1 MRKLQGFASELVGP
15 LNRPVLQEVRCAS
28 AICSVQ
34 ISAKRFR
41 PTWLATLSIVLTG
54 LLFSLASAARA
65 QEFRATVSGTVGDST
80 GAVIPKADIT
90 VRETRTGT
98 ISHTVSDAAGQ
109 YVVPFLLP
117 GDYAISVKAAGFQSM
132 ERTGITLHSQEHP
145 IINLTLEVG
154 AVSQSVTVSA
164 AAPQLDLANASIGQ
178 VITTESVANLP
189 LNGRTPTTL
198 TELSAGVIT
207 TAAPQQIH
215 PFDNNAGNSWSI
227 GGTPNQVSEVLL
239 DGSPDLTLLGA
250 LAYAPTQ
257 DSVAEVSVRPFDT
270 DASFGHTIG
279 GVINQVTKS
288 GTNQLHGTA
297 YEFGQI
303 SGIDANTYFNDRS
316 SKPTP
321 VFHFNQ
327 YGLTVGG
334 PVRIPKVFN
343 GQNKLFFFFAWEGL
357 KDSTP
362 NTVTTTVPT
371 TSSIAGSPGTGGEVG
386 GDFYQT
392 LLAGCP
398 AGINGY
404 TAAGAAMCNPS
415 GKNTAPYIDPNQ
427 LYNPYTA
434 TLSGSKVVR
443 QPIPY
448 NQLTSTGALSS
459 IAQTVLKLFPQA
471 NTTDGVG
478 ADGQDNYI
486 SNAPSID
493 TYNNEF
499 GRMDYN
505 LSSTD
510 HVFFDMRHNYR
521 GQTKNDYFGNG
532 ITGTIL
538 TRENFGATLDNV
550 YTLDSTTIFDTRFNW
565 TYFNEVHG
573 TPATKYSP
581 TSIGMPG
588 YMNSSSELLQLPF
601 INFAT
606 GGSCGSHTSIQCLGD
621 NGSAMDPTTS
631 YQIFTDM
638 VKVIGRH
645 SLKVGFD
652 GRQYRMSIQ
661 NFGNSS
667 GNFTFDSNFVNA
679 GTGAAAQTFGGDL
692 SAFLLGLASSGDY
705 DLNSRADYHQ
715 YYVGTFVQDDW
726 HISNKLT
733 LNLGVRYDI
742 ATPFREKLGRT
753 VNGFNPTA
761 PVNYAATPST
771 KPISITSG
779 GSTYSINSINTLGGL
794 TFPTG
799 NNGAVYATNNGFFS
813 PRFGF
818 SYSPS
823 DKMVFRGGFG
833 IFVQPETLASL
844 AATGTYS
851 SAAISNQEGFS
862 ASTSYVSTTN
872 NYLTPSSTIANPF
885 PSGFEQPAG
894 SSQGASTFLGQ
905 GVNFLAPSQHDPYSE
920 RWDIG
925 FQRSLTGSTMVEML
939 YVGNHSMHLPVQTQ
953 NINTTMLPYLTT
965 NPYRDEALATA
976 YGLSVNNPFYQ
987 TLGASN
993 TTGLNKSKTVG
1004 FGSLLGRY
1012 PQHANATIAEQNQTI
1027 GQSYFNSLIFHV
1039 EQRMSHGLT
1048 LTGNYSFA
1056 KMIEADSFLNDVDTA
1071 PVRRISPFDHTHHF
1085 TAGGTYALPFGRG
1098 KMFSFGNSHLWDVI
1112 AGGFVVNGIYQFQS
1126 GAPVYFSADIPLQPG
1141 TTIRQ
1146 IKNQARNTS
1155 AVGAGTPALSTS
1167 AFVTGNSTA
1176 CPTSGAC
1183 DGSAFIN
1190 GQYAYHYRTLP
1201 QTLSWV
1207 RQDGYNN
1214 LDASVLKNFNFTEK
1228 AYFQLRFESFNTL
1241 NHPIFAAPNVSSATA
1256 SNFGYITSTTSNSQP
1271 RQFQI
1276 GGRLVF

>member
-1 MRKLQGFASELVGP
+1 MLKIRHHKQKLVRP
-15 LNRPVLQEVRCAS
+15 LISIERAEVRRDLHAPR
-28 AICSVQ
+28 AI
-34 ISAKRFR
+34 K
-41 PTWLATLSIVLTG
+41 G
-54 LLFSLASAARA
+54 SLASRFASALLALLCAVLCAAPLARA
-65 QEFRATVSGTVGDST
+65 QEFRATISGTVMDSSQ
-80 GAVIPKADIT
+80 AVIPNADIT
-90 VRETRTGT
+90 VREIRTGT
-98 ISHTVSDAAGQ
+98 ISHTASDAAGQ

-117 GDYAISVKAAGFQSM
+117 GDYTISVKAAGFQSM

-145 IINLTLEVG
+145 LINLTLAIG

-164 AAPQLDLANASIGQ
+164 AAPQLDTANASIGQ

-257 DSVAEVSVRPFDT
+257 DTVAEVSVRPFDT

-288 GTNQLHGTA
+288 GTNRLHGTA

-303 SGIDANTYFNDRS
+303 SGIDANTYFNNRS
-316 SKPTP
+316 NKPTP

-334 PVRIPKVFN
+334 PVRIPKVID
-343 GQNKLFFFFAWEGL
+343 GRNKLFFFFAWEGL

-362 NTVTTTVPT
+362 NTATTTVPT
-371 TSSIAGSPGTGGEVG
+371 TSSVAGSPGTGGEAG

-404 TAAGAAMCNPS
+404 NAAGAALCNPS
-415 GKNTAPYIDPNQ
+415 GKNTSPYLDPNQ
-427 LYNPYTA
+427 LYNPFTA

-443 QPIPY
+443 QPIPN
-448 NQLTSTGALSS
+448 NQLQNAGPLSS
-459 IAQTVLKLFPQA
+459 IAQTVLKLFPSA
-471 NTTDGVG
+471 NTTNGVA

-486 SNAPSID
+486 SNAPSVD
-493 TYNNEF
+493 TYDNEF

-505 LSSTD
+505 LSATD

-521 GQTKNDYFGNG
+521 SQVKEDYFGNG
-532 ITGTIL
+532 ITGSTL
-538 TRENFGATLDNV
+538 VRENFGATLDNV
-550 YTLDSTTIFDTRFNW
+550 YTLNSTTIFDTRLNW

-581 TSIGMPG
+581 TSIGLPG

-601 INFAT
+601 LNFAT
-606 GGSCGSHTSIQCLGD
+606 GGSCGSFTSYQCLG
-621 NGSAMDPTTS
+621 NTGSALDPTTS
-631 YQIFTDM
+631 YQFFTDM

-645 SLKVGFD
+645 SLKIGFD

-667 GNFTFDSNFVNA
+667 GNFTFNSNFVNA

-692 SAFLLGLASSGDY
+692 ASFLLGLPSSGDF
-705 DLNSRADYHQ
+705 DLNARADYHQ

-733 LNLGVRYDI
+733 LNLGMRFDI
-742 ATPFREKLGRT
+742 DTPFREKLGRT

-761 PVNYAATPST
+761 PINYAATPRTS
-771 KPISITSG
+771 PITITSG
-779 GSTYSINSINTLGGL
+779 GSNYTINSINTAGGL
-794 TFPTG
+794 TFPSG
-799 NNGAVYATNNGFFS
+799 NNGAVYATNSGFFS

-818 SYSPS
+818 SYSPD
-823 DKMVFRGGFG
+823 DKTVLRGGFG

-844 AATGTYS
+844 AATGSYS

-872 NYLTPSSTIANPF
+872 NYLTPANTIANPF
-885 PSGFEQPAG
+885 PNGFEKPAG
-894 SSQGASTFLGQ
+894 SSQGAGTFLGQ
-905 GVNFLAPSQHDPYSE
+905 AISFLAPVQHDPYSE

-925 FQRSLTGSTMVEML
+925 FQRSLTSSTMVEAL
-939 YVGNHSMHLPVQTQ
+939 YVGNHSLHLPVQTQ
-953 NINTTMLPYLTT
+953 NLNATALPYLTT
-965 NPYRDEALATA
+965 NPYRDETLATA
-976 YGLSVNNPFYQ
+976 YGVSVTNPFYQ
-987 TLGASN
+987 TLGATN
-993 TTGLNKSKTVG
+993 TTGLNASKTVG
-1004 FGSLLGRY
+1004 FGSLLGAY
-1012 PQHANATIAEQNQTI
+1012 PQFANSTVARQNQTI
-1027 GQSYFNSLIFHV
+1027 GQSWFDSAIVHV

-1048 LTGNYSFA
+1048 VTGNYSFS
-1056 KMIEADSFLNDVDTA
+1056 KMIEADTYLNDVDTQTT
-1071 PVRRISPFDHTHHF
+1071 RRISPFDHTHHF

-1098 KMFSFGNSHLWDVI
+1098 KMFSFGNSRLWDVI
-1112 AGGFVVNGIYQFQS
+1112 AGGFVVNGIYQFQT

-1146 IKNQARNTS
+1146 ISNQHRNTS
-1155 AVGAGTPALSTS
+1155 NPGTGTPALSTS
-1167 AFVTGNSTA
+1167 AFVTGNLTS
-1176 CPTSGAC
+1176 CPTSGPC
-1183 DGSAFIN
+1183 DGSAFFN

-1207 RQDGYNN
+1207 RSDGYNN

-1241 NHPIFAAPNVSSATA
+1241 NHPIFAAPNVSNATD
-1256 SNFGYITSTTSNSQP
+1256 SKFGYITSTTSNSQP